1 MHVIE
6 RLHALTTRDL
16 IMTRF
21 LRPHRVSPLRSLS
34 FSFYLFRH
42 VYLWS
47 VYRQCTSQR
56 KVEFKVNVISV
67 DFVDCLSIV
76 MMHNNIKLSLINNY
90 RSCNCCESYMK
101 LQLYASLRSSVS
113 ISCAVLSQVTMSLRG
128 LKFRQNIR
136 ALCSS

>member
-6 RLHALTTRDL
+6 RLQNSTTRDL

-21 LRPHRVSPLRSLS
+21 LRPHRLSPLRPLS
-34 FSFYLFRH
+34 FSFYLFRR

-90 RSCNCCESYMK
+90 RSCNCCESYTNMPPGTDCP
-101 LQLYASLRSSVS
+101 YPIRIWAFFE
-113 ISCAVLSQVTMSLRG
+113 M
-128 LKFRQNIR
+128 IR
-136 ALCSS
+136 AYHAVVRI